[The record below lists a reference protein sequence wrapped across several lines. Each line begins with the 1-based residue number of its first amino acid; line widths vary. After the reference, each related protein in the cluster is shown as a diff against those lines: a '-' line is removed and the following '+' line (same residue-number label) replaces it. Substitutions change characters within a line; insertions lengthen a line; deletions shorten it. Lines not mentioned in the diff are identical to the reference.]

1 MTDPLLPLPA
11 MRLLTTRL
19 LTTRLLTTRLLTT
32 RFLTMVLLTL
42 PVLPPAVPPA
52 FAAES
57 GAHDPVIVVSV
68 KNPLSALRHE
78 QVAAIF
84 LAQTDRFPDGA
95 EAVALDLPPGSAL
108 RDAFYRRV
116 AERSPALM
124 KAYWSKMVFTGR
136 GQPPREMHGSA
147 AVRRMVAGNPAMIGY
162 IDRAALDAS
171 VKALEVRP

>member
-11 MRLLTTRL
+11 MRLLTIFL
-19 LTTRLLTTRLLTT
+19 LIMPALL
-32 RFLTMVLLTL
+32 
-42 PVLPPAVPPA
+42 PPA
-52 FAAES
+52 FAAEA
-57 GAHDPVIVVSV
+57 GPHDPVIVVSA

-84 LAQTDRFPDGA
+84 MAQTDRFPDGA

-116 AERSPALM
+116 ADRSPALM
-124 KAYWSKMVFTGR
+124 KAYWTKMVFTGR
-136 GQPPREMHGSA
+136 GQPPRELHNSA
-147 AVRRMVAGNPAMIGY
+147 AVRRMVADNPAMIGY

-171 VKALEVRP
+171 VKVLELRP